1 MPDCLSYTTAVS
13 KSHPRKAPL
22 SDATTG
28 THEGWLAARSSDEA
42 GLPPVYALALAWSL
56 VEPERTGEVALLGND
71 CPALI
76 LGRGGSLPDD
86 EAPRVRFVR
95 HRAGRVEA
103 RPPLGA
109 PGLSRRQVLLRP
121 SPAGIA
127 FERVGRRAVRLNGL
141 ETDAGVLCAGDVLTL
156 HNQLVLVCTRR
167 ATSFPF
173 ADETSA
179 TPFGAAD
186 RDGIVGESEAA
197 WRLRG
202 DLAHAAASDAHV
214 LVLGESGTGKE
225 LAARAVHRRSSR
237 SERPFVSRSAAA
249 IPPTLID
256 AELFGNRRDYPN
268 TGMPEREGVVGAAHR
283 GTLFLDEIG
292 ELAPELQTHLL
303 RLLDSGGEYHRLGEA
318 TSRRSD
324 LRFVAAT
331 NRRATDLKHDF
342 AARFPVRVT
351 LPGLDARPEDVP
363 LLARYLLEEA
373 ALAQPQL
380 RERFFEISAAG
391 APFARLDPCFIEALL
406 RWPWTT
412 HVRELRAF
420 LWASIRSSTG
430 HFLTTPPEMAGAREE
445 PAPHAVDAN
454 EPSARAIREALAR
467 HAGNQ
472 SKAYAELGLPSRF
485 ALYRLMRKHGIDA
498 REPERKR

>member
-1 MPDCLSYTTAVS
+1 MS
-13 KSHPRKAPL
+13 KGHPGKAPPA
-22 SDATTG
+22 DAMTTG
-28 THEGWLAARSSDEA
+28 THEGWLTTRTDGEPSPSPAH
-42 GLPPVYALALAWSL
+42 ALVVAWSL
-56 VEPERTGEVALLGND
+56 VEPERTGEVALLGDD

-86 EAPRVRFVR
+86 VAPRVRFVR
-95 HRAGRVEA
+95 HRAGQVEP

-127 FERVGRRAVRLNGL
+127 FERIARRAVRHNGV
-141 ETDAGVLCAGDVLTL
+141 EADAGVLRAGDVLTL

-167 ATSFPF
+167 VTSSPF
-173 ADETSA
+173 AHETIA

-202 DLAHAAASDAHV
+202 DLAHAAASEAHV

-237 SERPFVSRSAAA
+237 SDRPFVSRSAAA
-249 IPPTLID
+249 IPSTLID
-256 AELFGNRRDYPN
+256 AELFGSRRDYPN
-268 TGMPEREGVVGAAHR
+268 AGMPEREGVVGAAHR

-303 RLLDSGGEYHRLGEA
+303 RLLDSGGEYHRLGDA
-318 TSRRSD
+318 TARRSD

-331 NRRATDLKHDF
+331 NRPATDLKHDF

-363 LLARYLLEEA
+363 LLARYLLDEA
-373 ALAQPQL
+373 AATQPNL

-391 APFARLDPCFIEALL
+391 VAFARLDPGFIEALL
-406 RWPWTT
+406 RWRWTT
-412 HVRELRAF
+412 HVRELKTH

-430 HFLTTPPEMAGAREE
+430 HFLTTPPEMAATREE
-445 PAPHAVDAN
+445 PGARAADAN
-454 EPSARAIREALAR
+454 EPSARAVREALAR

-498 REPERKR
+498 REPERNR